1 VAKLQELHEKFRP
14 LIEQDG
20 LAPVVEDEPP
30 PAPPEQTR
38 LYDD

>member
-1 VAKLQELHEKFRP
+1 VAKLQELYQKFPP

-20 LAPVVEDEPP
+20 PSPVVEED
-30 PAPPEQTR
+30 PAPAAPEQGR